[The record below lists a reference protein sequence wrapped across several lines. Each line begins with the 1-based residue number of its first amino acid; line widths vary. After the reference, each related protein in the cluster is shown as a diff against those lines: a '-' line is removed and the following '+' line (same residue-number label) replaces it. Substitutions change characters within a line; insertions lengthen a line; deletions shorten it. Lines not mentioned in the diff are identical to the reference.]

1 MENELAGLGNQTE
14 AAGGQDS
21 FDQQQGF
28 EGQEQQQG
36 FEQQQQGEAQPQAE
50 PQYFNVKYN
59 KEEMQIPYDQA
70 PDYIQKG
77 LNYDKQ
83 VERLNTYQS
92 DLERVARV
100 SGYGSVEEMREALSQ
115 HEQELEAEQWR
126 EQGIDPDAMN
136 KFLENHPDIQYA
148 REMKAQ
154 QAAQQQFDKYVSE
167 FQQAHPDVTPND
179 VSQEV
184 FNLMDARGLSLT
196 EAYRIHNYD
205 QLAKSAQQKAI
216 NSLNQNSSS
225 SPGSLGAAGAEH
237 TQSVSSMSSADF
249 AKMIAQVKAG
259 ERTSF

>member
-1 MENELAGLGNQTE
+1 MENELAGLGNHTE
-14 AAGGQDS
+14 AAGGQES
-21 FDQQQGF
+21 FDQS
-28 EGQEQQQG
+28 QG
-36 FEQQQQGEAQPQAE
+36 FEQQGQEGFEQQQTGEAQPQAE

-59 KEEMQIPYDQA
+59 KEDMQIPYDQA

-100 SGYGSVEEMREALSQ
+100 SGYDSVEEMRAALSE
-115 HEQELEAEQWR
+115 HEQELEANQWR

-148 REMKAQ
+148 RQMKAE
-154 QAAQQQFDKYVSE
+154 QAAAKQFDQYVSE
-167 FQQAHPDVTPND
+167 FNQAHPDVKPED

-184 FNLMDARGLSLT
+184 FNLMDTKGLSLT

-205 QLAKSAQQKAI
+205 QLAKNAQQQAI
-216 NSLNQNSSS
+216 RGLNQNSSS
-225 SPGSLGAAGAEH
+225 SPGSLGTPGAEH
-237 TQSVSSMSSADF
+237 TTSVQSMSSADF